1 MVKSIYK
8 KKGKRGIAIIGLSL
22 IALIVA
28 ISMSYL
34 YSSGKRKPL
43 LPFEEVYAPSKQLHR
58 DISTIDMAISSE
70 FYKIG
75 VSQENI
81 LFLSVIPMRKDGYSW
96 EFSSLTA
103 TVSNK
108 YSTSQIGMEIKG
120 TIDSLKAPVQVNI
133 YDESEKVTV
142 CNIFWKGFHTH
153 MLRITLDDY
162 KAISSLSHP
171 RISIIIDDLGYKKP
185 IANELINLDLALTFS
200 ILPFTPYTKFIAQN
214 AHKRDKETMLHLPM
228 EPISY
233 PSINPGDGVLLES
246 MDEGAILK
254 VLKDDLRQIPF
265 ISGVN
270 NHMGSRLTKNEKKM
284 EIVMAELKKRN
295 LYFIDSRTSSDTVAF
310 KVAKKL
316 ALNTANRDVFLDN
329 NLTENAIKAQ
339 LEKLCSLARHKGQAI
354 GIAHPH
360 KKTLNILRAYEQTLK
375 SKARVVPVSELLH

>member
-1 MVKSIYK
+1 MIKSIHK
-8 KKGKRGIAIIGLSL
+8 KKGKHDIALIGLSL
-22 IALIVA
+22 VALMVA

-34 YSSGKRKPL
+34 YFSGKKKPL
-43 LPFEEVYAPSKQLHR
+43 LPFEEVYAPAKQLHR

-70 FYKIG
+70 LYKIG

-96 EFSSLTA
+96 EFSSIAA
-103 TVSNK
+103 TVSHK
-108 YSTSQIGMEIKG
+108 YSASQIGMEIKE

-153 MLRITLDDY
+153 MLKIALDDY
-162 KAISSLSHP
+162 KAVGSLSHP

-185 IANELINLDLALTFS
+185 IANELIDLDVALTFS
-200 ILPFTPYTKFIAQN
+200 ILPFTPYTRIIAQK
-214 AHKRDKETMLHLPM
+214 AHKRNKETMLHLPM

-246 MDEGAILK
+246 MNKEAILK
-254 VLKDDLRQIPF
+254 VLNDDLRQIPF

-270 NHMGSRLTKNEKKM
+270 NHMGSRLTKCQEKM
-284 EIVMAELKKRN
+284 EIVMTELKKRN

-329 NLTENAIKAQ
+329 NLTENALKAQ
-339 LEKLCSLARHKGQAI
+339 IEKLCGLARHKGQAI

-360 KKTLNILRAYEQTLK
+360 KKTLNILKAYEQILRN
-375 SKARVVPVSELLH
+375 KASVVPVSELLQ